1 MENRGLQGIL
11 KKSKKVYEKKIPT
24 RILDDTSENIPEV
37 IIVKYRE
44 RINVDQ
50 IDEVIRFKLKK
61 LKKIDLLQQ
70 YSETSLEKILMYKN
84 FPTKE
89 NLEDYLDI
97 CSIYIRIE
105 RIKNIDYIFNCKGCN
120 NSLENL
126 KEDSE
131 GVVTCPKCNCINT
144 YMKPNNYQRDLEKFN
159 YCFDEDVN
167 NFIKILDKFEGK
179 TNLMIKVDFIDLLDG
194 YFLNIG
200 LKSGAYYK
208 KLPLTIDGKKKGTS
222 RKLLWV
228 ALEKIGYSQ
237 YYDEVSYIANIYW
250 GWSLPDLTKYKDQ
263 LIKDYQMTQ
272 NIWNLIKGDYKRSAS
287 LGTQFRLYVQLKA
300 VGYPN
305 ADRDDFKIQDNIE
318 SLRLHNEC
326 WKIMCEKS
334 NIEYH
339 YVTT

>member
-1 MENRGLQGIL
+1 MENRGLRGIL
-11 KKSKKVYEKKIPT
+11 KKSRKIIKQDIPKK
-24 RILDDTSENIPEV
+24 ILDDNSDNIPEV
-37 IIVKYRE
+37 IIVKYKQK
-44 RINVDQ
+44 INVDQ

-61 LKKIDLLQQ
+61 LEQFDLLED
-70 YSETSLEKILMYKN
+70 YSKRSSQKIQTYKDL
-84 FPTKE
+84 PTKE

-97 CSIYIRIE
+97 CSTYIRVE
-105 RIKNIDYIFNCKGCN
+105 RIKNISYTFNCKGCGRN
-120 NSLENL
+120 LEDL

-131 GVVTCPKCNCINT
+131 GIVTCPECNCINT

-179 TNLMIKVDFIDLLDG
+179 TNMVINQEFIDNLDR
-194 YFLNIG
+194 YFIDIG
-200 LKSGAYYK
+200 NKKGEYYK
-208 KLPLTIDGKKKGTS
+208 KLPLTIDGKKQGTS
-222 RKLLWV
+222 RKLMWS
-228 ALEKIGYSQ
+228 ALEKSGYSQ
-237 YYDEVSYIANIYW
+237 YYDEVSYIANVYW
-250 GWSLPDLTKYKDQ
+250 GWLLPDLTKYKDQ
-263 LIKDYQMTQ
+263 MIKDYQMTQ
-272 NIWNLIKGDYKRSAS
+272 NIWNLIKSDYKRSAS

-326 WKIMCEKS
+326 WKIMCEKC
-334 NIEYH
+334 NIDYY

>member
-1 MENRGLQGIL
+1 MENKGLQSIL

-24 RILDDTSENIPEV
+24 KILDDTSENIPEV
-37 IIVKYRE
+37 IIVKYKE
-44 RINVDQ
+44 KINVDQ

-61 LKKIDLLQQ
+61 IDRYELLEE
-70 YSETSLEKILMYKN
+70 YSQISNEKIKRYKN
-84 FPTKE
+84 NLTKQ

-97 CSIYIRIE
+97 CSRYIRVE
-105 RIKNIDYIFNCKGCN
+105 RIKNITYTFDCKGCGR
-120 NSLENL
+120 SLEDL

-131 GVVTCPKCNCINT
+131 GVVTCPVCNCINT

-179 TNLMIKVDFIDLLDG
+179 TNLIITEDFIKLLDN
-194 YFLNIG
+194 YFLGIG
-200 LKSGAYYK
+200 MKGRNYYK
-208 KLPLTIDGKKKGTS
+208 KMPLTIDGKKEGTS
-222 RKLLWV
+222 RKLLWS

-237 YYDEVSYIANIYW
+237 YYDEVSYISNVYW

-272 NIWNLIKGDYKRSAS
+272 NIWNFIKEDYKRSAS

-300 VGYPN
+300 VGYPY

-326 WKIMCEKS
+326 WKIMCEKC
-334 NIEYH
+334 NIDYY

>member
-44 RINVDQ
+44 KINVDQ
-50 IDEVIRFKLKK
+50 IDEVIRFKLNK

-105 RIKNIDYIFNCKGCN
+105 RIKNIDYIFNCKGCD
-120 NSLENL
+120 NSLDNL

-131 GVVTCPKCNCINT
+131 GVVTCPRCNCINT

-167 NFIKILDKFEGK
+167 NFMKILDKFEGK
-179 TNLMIKVDFIDLLDG
+179 TNLMLNNDFIDLLDG
-194 YFLNIG
+194 YFLDIG
-200 LKSGAYYK
+200 LKSGDYYK
-208 KLPLTIDGKKKGTS
+208 KLPLTIDGKKKGAS
-222 RKLLWV
+222 RKLLWN

-237 YYDEVSYIANIYW
+237 YYDEVSYIANVYW
-250 GWSLPDLTKYKDQ
+250 GWALPDLTKYKDQ

-305 ADRDDFKIQDNIE
+305 SDRDDFKIQDNIE

-326 WKIMCEKS
+326 WKIMCEKC